1 MNQSWWVVPV
11 FDFLHF
17 DNLQFVSYMFH
28 ELMADHSLHWSADSR
43 SLEYILANVE
53 VKVKLITKE
62 RVHKLFN
69 DVAKLLVVR

>member
-1 MNQSWWVVPV
+1 MNKSWWVVLA

-17 DNLQFVSYMFH
+17 DNLQFICDMFH
-28 ELMADHSLHWSADSR
+28 KLMTDHSLHWSADSW